1 MHLGIIMDGNRR
13 WAKLHALETIFG
25 HNNGVKTLD
34 KLLEICPSLGIQ
46 TITVYA
52 LSTENFVKRSELE
65 IINLVDVISD
75 AALKYKEKLIW
86 KNVRVKVLGEI
97 NKVPKKLK
105 SSLLQLVD
113 ETKDCSK
120 SLLQICINYGGRNEI
135 IRAVKKTIANG
146 EEISEETISKN
157 LDSNLE
163 PDLIIRPGGHRRLSN
178 FLMWQ
183 SAYSELYF
191 TDVLWPDFNEAE
203 LIKALD
209 YYNRQERKFG
219 K

>member
-25 HNNGVKTLD
+25 HNNGVKALD
-34 KLLEICPSLGIQ
+34 RLLEVCPSLGIQ
-46 TITVYA
+46 TVTVYA
-52 LSTENFVKRSELE
+52 LSTENFVKRSEFE
-65 IINLVDVISD
+65 IINLVDVISN
-75 AALKYKEKLIW
+75 AALKYKEKLIG

-97 NKVPKKLK
+97 NKVPEKLK
-105 SSLLQLVD
+105 NSLLQLVD

-120 SLLQICINYGGRNEI
+120 SLLQLCINYGGRNEI
-135 IRAVKKTIANG
+135 VRAVEKTIASG
-146 EEISEETISKN
+146 EEISEEAISRN
-157 LDSNLE
+157 LDSNLQ
-163 PDLIIRPGGHRRLSN
+163 PDLIIRPGGHKRLSN
-178 FLMWQ
+178 FLLWQ

-191 TDVLWPDFNEAE
+191 TDVLWPDFNENE

-209 YYNRQERKFG
+209 YYNGQERKFG